1 VDSFKQTIAL
11 SLLMLA
17 GCRQVVGIEER
28 YVSDAGAPISAC
40 GLPTRGPDCASC
52 LDEHCCQPSLTCAGD
67 MACLKNERCLQACPD
82 GDSACQLVCSNA
94 WQAVDDSESA
104 LRVCQDQACSDAC
117 GPWNCLGKVTWKLP
131 VQLPDSLKITA
142 TTKCTSCGMTGEPTS
157 LGNVQVSVC
166 SMADTDCKLPLV
178 TGATTQD
185 GAIELTVSGLTKPLA
200 VFLQFHKQEWLDDL
214 VLLNTPPLSFDFD
227 VGDVYMDQQPGLDRL
242 AEGFQTSYDPN
253 LAVVKLRIGDCNLR
267 PSTRIDLAWADP
279 GQATIQ
285 ESFDK
290 NEWDEIAVN
299 VPVPSTRSTR
309 VVAHLR
315 AAAMPGSLDV
325 QVEPIVA
332 VVNLIVREG
341 AVTLAPFVAP
351 TPTLSP

>member
-1 VDSFKQTIAL
+1 MKTIAL
-11 SLLMLA
+11 SFSLLA

-28 YVSDAGAPISAC
+28 HVSDAGAPISAC
-40 GLPTRGPDCASC
+40 GLPARGPACASC
-52 LDEHCCQPSLTCAGD
+52 LNEHCCQASLACADAGP
-67 MACLKNERCLQACPD
+67 CLSNERCVHACAD
-82 GDSACQLVCSNA
+82 GDSACQLGCSKA
-94 WQAVDDSESA
+94 WEARGDSESA
-104 LRVCQDQACSDAC
+104 LRVCRDQACSDAC

-131 VQLPDSLKITA
+131 VQMPDSVKISATA
-142 TTKCTSCGMTGEPTS
+142 KCTSCSVTGGPIP

-166 SMADTDCKLPLV
+166 SIADTDCKAPLA
-178 TGATTQD
+178 TESTTQD
-185 GAIELTVSGLTKPLA
+185 GAVELTVRGVTKPLA

-214 VLLNTPPLSFDFD
+214 VLLNTPPLSFDFG

-242 AEGFQTSYDPN
+242 AQGFQTSYDPN

-267 PSTRIDLAWADP
+267 PSTLIDLAWADP

-285 ESFDK
+285 ESFDE

-315 AAAMPGSLDV
+315 DASMAASLDV
-325 QVEPIVA
+325 EAEPIVA
-332 VVNLIVREG
+332 VVNLLVREG

-351 TPTLSP
+351 TPTLAP